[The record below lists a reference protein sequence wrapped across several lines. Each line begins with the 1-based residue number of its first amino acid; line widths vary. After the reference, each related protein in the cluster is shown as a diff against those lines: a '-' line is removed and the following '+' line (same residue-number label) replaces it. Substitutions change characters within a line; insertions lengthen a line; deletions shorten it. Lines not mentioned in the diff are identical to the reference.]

1 MEGNNQ
7 NRIINNVNTEELHP
21 FDLIR
26 KLQQKTE
33 NIRNICV
40 LAHVDHGKTSLVDSL
55 ISYNN
60 IINPR
65 LAGDIRYMDSRP
77 DEQERCITMKSSSIS
92 ITYGSE
98 SLQQEYL
105 INLIDSPGHV
115 DFSSEIFS
123 ALKICDGAIIVID
136 VVEGVC
142 SQTESVIK
150 QAWDEKI
157 RCVLVLNK
165 IDRLITEIQLEPLEA
180 YLHLNNLLEKVN
192 SLMGSLIVRDIN
204 IKNDQDQI
212 RNGNH
217 AKGEEGEIDV
227 DQLIEEKENELYF
240 SPDKGNVVFA
250 SALDNWGFTLN
261 TFSEI
266 LSKKIGFKKDAI
278 TKMLWGDFY
287 FNAKKKKVYTDPEL
301 ANNTKP
307 MFVEFVLEN
316 IYKLYK
322 MILVEKNAEKLEK
335 AAKSINVVVNQKE
348 LNSIE
353 KNSKTLLKNIFRQ
366 WLPAAPTVFDV
377 TIKHLPNP
385 IQGCKNKLD
394 ILFPPYKISDHD
406 YPLMPKLRS
415 YLDGKDIQQEDIP
428 TVAFISKMV
437 PISRKNISGEVFDYE
452 TERNRESKE
461 EVRFMA
467 FARNYAG
474 ALKKGQEYF
483 VIGPKHD
490 PKSNIYDIQK
500 FKFDKLYFFMGQYL
514 EEISEVPPGNIF
526 SVGGLENYVYK
537 TATISKVFDCP
548 SIIPSNINKNSIIKV
563 SITTEDIK
571 DMSKLIEGLKKL
583 YKSDPAVDYYVQS
596 NGEHIL
602 ATAGEVH
609 LERCIKD
616 LEDTLAKVKVKT
628 SPPIVNFKEG
638 LANKSYQMRRRVEK
652 DAREKEEEELAKLR
666 EKERKQ
672 NFTKYYVYQE
682 GEENIDL
689 DDQDE
694 ILKSCTP
701 MLLTRPQPQLLKKK
715 ADVKDVKHKVKDI
728 KNIKEKANFYIEKNV
743 KLTEKANEKSQKSYA
758 EDTTPNK
765 QCKIGVSAVGMTNE
779 VIELIEKNEN
789 LLKEIDNRNFIVSK
803 ELFDTIITFK
813 ENLLNLIENKRLKQL
828 IESNLLCFGLNNC
841 GQNML
846 IVKNI
851 SKRYSY
857 FNKIRLEG
865 EQIEEIPEEEPLLEE
880 QEATN
885 SNLDS
890 QSAKQ
895 SNIESEKKSI
905 SNKASYI
912 SGKSKNTGKSQ
923 NKSKNPTIASPDHTT
938 TALEDEISIHMKNQI
953 TPKEFMSSV
962 KSGFDLAVQSG
973 PMCEEDMYGV
983 IFIIEDIIFAKHQ
996 KDEKE
1001 KDLKPEIK
1009 PEIKVEDENEALPFG
1024 FVEEKEDPNDNDNV
1038 INQVPNQESV
1048 EPQIPVEVAET
1059 KEIQLDLNQ
1068 NDNKSEDESVSSK
1081 KLNIYGPFL
1090 GQLIGTVKDC
1100 CRKAFLNGEP
1110 RLFEAIYLCLFQIR
1124 QEYVGK
1130 IHSVVSRR
1138 RGTIMDELSNDES
1151 IMVTIEAVVP
1161 VVESFGF
1168 VEEIRKNTSGM
1179 ANPMLQF
1186 YKWQMIDVD
1195 PFYVPIDQETIDNFG
1210 VNIDAPNLAKNYIN
1224 KIRMRKGLPIDEKIV
1239 KNADKQKNLSK
1250 KR

>member
-7 NRIINNVNTEELHP
+7 NKITNNLNTEELHP

-26 KLQQKTE
+26 KLQQNTE

-77 DEQERCITMKSSSIS
+77 DEQERCITMKSSSIT
-92 ITYGSE
+92 ITYQSE
-98 SLQQEYL
+98 SLQQQYL

-204 IKNDQDQI
+204 IKNDQDKT
-212 RNGNH
+212 NH

-287 FNAKKKKVYTDPEL
+287 FNAKKKKVYTDSDL

-322 MILVEKNAEKLEK
+322 MILVEKSAEKLEK
-335 AAKSINVVVNQKE
+335 AAKSINVVVSQKD

-366 WLPAAPTVFDV
+366 WLPAAPTVIDV
-377 TIKHLPNP
+377 TIRHLPNP
-385 IQGCKNKLD
+385 FQGCKNKLD

-406 YPLMPKLRS
+406 YPLMPSLRK
-415 YLDGKDIQQEDIP
+415 YLEQDGKYNSQEDSP

-437 PISRKNISGEVFDYE
+437 PISRKNISGEVFDE
-452 TERNRESKE
+452 TERNRESKD
-461 EVRFMA
+461 EVKFMA

-474 ALKKGQEYF
+474 TLKRGQEYF

-571 DMSKLIEGLKKL
+571 DMSRLIEGLKKL

-638 LANKSYQMRRRVEK
+638 LANKTYQMRRRVEK
-652 DAREKEEEELAKLR
+652 DLREKEGEELSKLR

-672 NFTKYYVYQE
+672 NLTKYYVYQE

-689 DDQDE
+689 DDQQE

-701 MLLTRPQPQLLKKK
+701 MLLTRHNPQQLTKK

-743 KLTEKANEKSQKSYA
+743 KLTEKATEKTQKAYA

-765 QCKIGVSAVGMTNE
+765 QCKIGVSALGMTSE
-779 VIELIEKNEN
+779 AIEFIEKHEN

-803 ELFDTIITFK
+803 ELYDTINSFK
-813 ENLLNLIENKRLKQL
+813 ENLLNLIENKKIKQL
-828 IESNLLCFGLNNC
+828 IEFNLLCFGLNNY

-857 FNKIRLEG
+857 FHKIRLEG
-865 EQIEEIPEEEPLLEE
+865 DPIEEIQEECHIVE
-880 QEATN
+880 QEDTN
-885 SNLDS
+885 SNLEAR
-890 QSAKQ
+890 SAQQ
-895 SNIESEKKSI
+895 SNIESENKSI

-923 NKSKNPTIASPDHTT
+923 NKTKNATNANLCQDQTT
-938 TALEDEISIHMKNQI
+938 TALEDEISIHLKNQI

-962 KSGFDLAVQSG
+962 KSGFELAVQSG
-973 PMCEEDMYGV
+973 PMCEEEMYGV
-983 IFIIEDIIFAKHQ
+983 IFIIEDIIFAKPQ
-996 KDEKE
+996 KEEQEKE
-1001 KDLKPEIK
+1001 PKQEVKPEIK
-1009 PEIKVEDENEALPFG
+1009 IENENEALPFG
-1024 FVEEKEDPNDNDNV
+1024 FIGIEDKEGIEV
-1038 INQVPNQESV
+1038 NQVLIEESLESQIQIGENQDKS
-1048 EPQIPVEVAET
+1048 
-1059 KEIQLDLNQ
+1059 KIQLDLQ
-1068 NDNKSEDESVSSK
+1068 TKDNKSEEESVSSK
-1081 KLNIYGPFL
+1081 KCNIYGPFL

-1100 CRKAFLNGEP
+1100 CRKAFLNSEP

-1224 KIRMRKGLPIDEKIV
+1224 KIRLRKGLPIDEKIV